1 MMSWCLVYFGP
12 IFCLVSLVLP
22 DGFLL
27 QHASHEGLGPLIQFG
42 LGLGFSQTQFS
53 FFGFGLVFV
62 CWAGFFGFCNKCRA
76 FLVLFQSLG
85 FGWVPNLLICGW
97 LGTFCGWDL
106 GFGSVWFILS
116 IFG

>member
-1 MMSWCLVYFGP
+1 M
-12 IFCLVSLVLP
+12 P
-22 DGFLL
+22 DGFLW
-27 QHASHEGLGPLIQFG
+27 QHVSDGGLGPLFFFIQFG
-42 LGLGFSQTQFS
+42 
-53 FFGFGLVFV
+53 FGFFTLTFPFSGLAWFLFV
-62 CWAGFFGFCNKCRA
+62 GGGFFGFCSRSRA

-85 FGWVPNLLICGW
+85 FGWVTNFLICGW